1 LAFLLRPLS
10 AGLWVVLAFGCA
22 PPAALTPPERGAVLR
37 DARTEEQRWLQ
48 VSARPYRLADG
59 SAAPALA
66 PLPPPEWAVGGHPP
80 PAGQVLEG
88 IIPAGTPARIV
99 RIDFPV
105 GPFGEKTH
113 HRDTYLLVELGKT
126 KEAVLVIDGALGS
139 EAGFWDEVE
148 LWLTPLSPASAEES
162 WNEAV
167 RAAVKEKRTLTEM
180 PAEAV
185 VAAWGYPRSRIVHFS
200 ANGRRETWTWTGGLR
215 SAELQ
220 DGRLLE
226 SRAPD
231 ASGTAP

>member
-1 LAFLLRPLS
+1 VRPTFVRLAVALTL
-10 AGLWVVLAFGCA
+10 GCA
-22 PPAALTPPERGAVLR
+22 PPAALTPTERGAVLR
-37 DARTEEQRWLQ
+37 DARTEGPRWLQ
-48 VSARPYRLADG
+48 VSVRPYRLADG
-59 SAAPALA
+59 SEAPALA
-66 PLPPPEWAVGGHPP
+66 PLAPPEWEVGGHAP

-105 GPFGEKTH
+105 GPFGERTA
-113 HRDTYLLVELGKT
+113 HRDTYLLVELGKA
-126 KEAVLVIDGALGS
+126 KEAVLVVDGALGS
-139 EAGFWDEVE
+139 EAAFWDEVE
-148 LWLTPLSPASAEES
+148 LWLTPLSPTSAQES

-180 PAEAV
+180 PSEAV
-185 VAAWGYPRSRIVHFS
+185 VAAWGYPRSRVVHFS
-200 ANGRRETWTWTGGLR
+200 ATGRRETWTWTGGLR

-231 ASGTAP
+231 ASGTVP